1 MITRDEVL
9 GEAVNKCLQ
18 ELYSNVQPKVTWT
31 DFIQENRERVEG
43 TPPPCEFYYIPK
55 KLMEEIVSDYVYAYD
70 LEPKVRNT
78 IDALIDYLREPITI
92 AFQDNTKKYVKGD
105 SIINFIGEDAFN
117 MVVQY
122 LTDAGDF
129 YRWDADLQKF
139 HYNIYLGASPSTSKE
154 QVINNWKKY
163 RNKDITIDDSK
174 YLEYVQDGNL
184 RK

>member
-9 GEAVNKCLQ
+9 VEAVNKCLQ

-31 DFIQENRERVEG
+31 DFIQENREYVEG
-43 TPPPCEFYYIPK
+43 TPLPCEFYYIPK

-70 LEPKVRNT
+70 LNPKLKDT
-78 IDALIDYLREPITI
+78 INILIDYLKEPINI
-92 AFQDNTKKYVKGD
+92 GYENNTRKYVTGE
-105 SIINFIGEDAFN
+105 SIVNRIGEDAFN
-117 MVVQY
+117 MVVKY

-139 HYNIYLGASPSTSKE
+139 YHNIYLGASPSTSKE

-174 YLEYVQDGNL
+174 YLEYVQDSSL
-184 RK
+184 